1 VFDFGAYESCGKCT
15 PCRLGSRRI
24 EEIFRGIVA
33 RGAVPAPWRAEWQDL
48 TRTLAS
54 TSLCGHGTGLAEFS
68 ASILRH
74 YASEVESCF
83 VS

>member
-24 EEIFRGIVA
+24 EEIFGGIVA
-33 RGAVPAPWRAEWQDL
+33 RGAVPASERAEWQDL
-48 TRTLAS
+48 TRALEHAS
-54 TSLCGHGTGLAEFS
+54 FCGHGTGLAAFS
-68 ASILRH
+68 ASILRY